1 MIHAGCWLLSSSS
14 FRQKRSVLWQI
25 PPVQRET
32 NWRLF
37 ADGRELNAFPAGRNG
52 ELENPGNS
60 SATIE
65 RRTLTP
71 EIPT

>member
-1 MIHAGCWLLSSSS
+1 VW
-14 FRQKRSVLWQI
+14 
-25 PPVQRET
+25 RET

-37 ADGRELNAFPAGRNG
+37 AGGSDLNAFPAERNG
-52 ELENPGNS
+52 ELENRRNS